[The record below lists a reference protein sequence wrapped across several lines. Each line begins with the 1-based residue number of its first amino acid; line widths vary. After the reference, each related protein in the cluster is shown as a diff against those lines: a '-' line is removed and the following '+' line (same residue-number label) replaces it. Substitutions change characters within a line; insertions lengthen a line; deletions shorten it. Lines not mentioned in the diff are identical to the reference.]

1 MTCSLLLI
9 KILLQ
14 RKRNALLV
22 VFPLLS
28 KAASR
33 RLPRMVTA
41 THASLVLDDVRSSQ
55 FDDLAPATCYMLQ
68 AHVAPRP
75 CKLIRI
81 HNNSNGDPVCLA
93 QVQAWDSDGT
103 NRASAR
109 NGGVAWQTST
119 AHGGSARRAI
129 DDNTSGLWCHKSVT
143 HTALSPQE
151 YWQVVLNPPSFI
163 YSVDVFNRTDC
174 CSHRL
179 AGANLQII
187 DTDDEL
193 FYQKTLNGDDMQRV
207 IIPSEGG

>member
-1 MTCSLLLI
+1 MLT
-9 KILLQ
+9 
-14 RKRNALLV
+14 V
-22 VFPLLS
+22 LS
-28 KAASR
+28 KVASR
-33 RLPRMVTA
+33 RQSFVFKK
-41 THASLVLDDVRSSQ
+41 THASLVLDGLSSVE
-55 FDDLAPATCYMLQ
+55 FDDVAPATSYMLQ
-68 AHVAPRP
+68 MHVAPRP

-81 HNNSNGDPVCLA
+81 HNNSHGDPVCLA
-93 QVQAWDSDGT
+93 QVQAWDGEGT

-151 YWQVVLNPPSFI
+151 YWQVALNPPSFI
-163 YSVDVFNRTDC
+163 NSVDVFNRKDC

-179 AGANLQII
+179 AGTRLQMI

-193 FYQKTLNGDDMQRV
+193 FYQKTLNGDDVQRV
-207 IIPSEGG
+207 VIPLERG